1 MRRTLLRW
9 QTWAMTAAMPLALPS
24 LAYADA
30 SFLVRRALPSVAIP
44 AACLMLFMATIQ
56 RRR

>member
-1 MRRTLLRW
+1 MALWVT
-9 QTWAMTAAMPLALPS
+9 LPS
-24 LAYADA
+24 LAHADA

>member
-1 MRRTLLRW
+1 MTVLL
-9 QTWAMTAAMPLALPS
+9 PLALPS

-30 SFLVRRALPSVAIP
+30 VFLVRRALPSVAIP